1 MAVVLP
7 FCEFVETGYAAGVQM
22 HLYAVH
28 RYNRGS
34 CSVGTG
40 QRPPIDPLPM
50 RGARCRDNASFER
63 SLSALVTRV
72 LLPAVRRAAVHCI
85 VRIQWFTCGAARR
98 RGLLWSV
105 LRVCHTCARATNTRT
120 TMVRGCWRIVC
131 SLLLLPGPGCNEV

>member
-72 LLPAVRRAAVHCI
+72 LLPAVRRAAVHGHVLGRVAGPRE
-85 VRIQWFTCGAARR
+85 VRAGARDDAALHAERR
-98 RGLLWSV
+98 RALVRLPGLL
-105 LRVCHTCARATNTRT
+105 L
-120 TMVRGCWRIVC
+120 
-131 SLLLLPGPGCNEV
+131 